1 MCPSV
6 QVYAIG
12 YCQIYLFV
20 DLFYF
25 LGDPFSQRWK
35 SGRFHEFN
43 SQKIFLKIKFDR
55 KYLGKHHGIGSFV
68 NQNSSVMVN
77 SN

>member
-1 MCPSV
+1 M
-6 QVYAIG
+6 
-12 YCQIYLFV
+12 
-20 DLFYF
+20 
-25 LGDPFSQRWK
+25 LGRGGK
-35 SGRFHEFN
+35 SGRFREFN
-43 SQKIFLKIKFDR
+43 SQKIFKKTRFDR